1 MKSFLTLCTRML
13 RRMLIAPPSA
23 DLASD
28 RVLLAARLPSN
39 CHSSWTRREQNRA

>member
-1 MKSFLTLCTRML
+1 MKTFLTFCTRTL
-13 RRMLIAPPSA
+13 RRMLIAPAAA

-39 CHSSWTRREQNRA
+39 CHSSWTSREHNRA